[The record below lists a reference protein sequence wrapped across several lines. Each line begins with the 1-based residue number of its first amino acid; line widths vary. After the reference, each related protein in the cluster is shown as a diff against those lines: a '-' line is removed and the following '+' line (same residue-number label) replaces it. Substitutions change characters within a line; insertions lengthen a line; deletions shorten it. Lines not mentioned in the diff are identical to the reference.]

1 MFFSP
6 RSTPRKFIH
15 KLGCA
20 AGASLALLGLSAA
33 PALAGS
39 LTEAVRETI
48 GAAVCPG
55 QSFSQPFVALGDYNY
70 YTLVPG
76 SEFNNPPEG
85 WELRGG
91 AQVLSTTLPNG
102 SAGAA
107 LDLPSGSSA
116 VSPPV
121 CVTLRYPSARVYVR
135 TLEGKSATAV
145 AVSYF
150 ETKSE
155 TKPRP
160 VGEVKATQGAWEASE
175 PFSVLPQ
182 LGGKGDETREVRF
195 VFTAGGSSN
204 TLIYDLYVDP
214 WMK

>member
-1 MFFSP
+1 MHFSP
-6 RSTPRKFIH
+6 RSTPRNFTH
-15 KLGCA
+15 KLACA
-20 AGASLALLGLSAA
+20 AGASLALLGLNAA

-39 LTEAVRETI
+39 PTEA
-48 GAAVCPG
+48 CPG
-55 QSFSQPFVALGDYNY
+55 QSFSQPFAALGDNNS

-85 WELRGG
+85 WELRNG
-91 AQVLSTTLPNG
+91 AQVVSTTLPNG

-107 LDLPSGSSA
+107 LDLPSGASA

-121 CVTLRYPSARVYVR
+121 CVTLKYPSARVYVQ
-135 TLEGKSATAV
+135 TLEGKAAVSV
-145 AVSYF
+145 AVSYA

-155 TKPRP
+155 TRPRQ
-160 VGEVKATQGAWEASE
+160 VGEAKATQGGWEVSE
-175 PFSVLPQ
+175 AFSVLPQ
-182 LGGKGDETREVRF
+182 LGGRIEEAREVRF

-204 TLIYDLYVDP
+204 TLLYGLYVDP

>member
-1 MFFSP
+1 MHFSP
-6 RSTPRKFIH
+6 RSTPRNFTH
-15 KLGCA
+15 KLACA
-20 AGASLALLGLSAA
+20 AGASLALLGLNAA

-39 LTEAVRETI
+39 PTEA
-48 GAAVCPG
+48 CPG
-55 QSFSQPFVALGDYNY
+55 QSFSQPFAALGDNNS

-91 AQVLSTTLPNG
+91 AQVVSTTVPNG
-102 SAGAA
+102 SGGAA

>member
-15 KLGCA
+15 RLGCA
-20 AGASLALLGLSAA
+20 AGTCLMLLGLSAA
-33 PALAGS
+33 PALAG
-39 LTEAVRETI
+39 LTETVRETI

-55 QSFSQPFVALGDYNY
+55 QSFSQPFAALGDYNY